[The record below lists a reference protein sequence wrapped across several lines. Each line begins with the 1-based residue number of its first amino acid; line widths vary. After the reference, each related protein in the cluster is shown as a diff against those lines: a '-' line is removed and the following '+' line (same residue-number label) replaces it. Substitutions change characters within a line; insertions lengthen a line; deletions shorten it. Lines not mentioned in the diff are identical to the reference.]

1 MPDIEFKVSAISE
14 SPTKTSVRVRNFTVI
29 VDEPEKLGG
38 TDEGPNPVEYVLA
51 AFAGCLNVVAH
62 MVAKEMGMNLKGLSI
77 EVSGVLNPDKL
88 FGKKTDERPGYKQI
102 NVILKPETD
111 ANEDTIKRWLE
122 SIEERCPVED
132 TLKSPVPV
140 EIKVEKS

>member
-1 MPDIEFKVSAISE
+1 MPDLEFKVLASSD
-14 SPTKTSVRVRNFTVI
+14 SPTKTSVKIRNFTVV

-51 AFAGCLNVVAH
+51 ALAGCLNVVGH

-102 NVILKPETD
+102 SVILKPETD
-111 ANEDTIKRWLE
+111 ADEDTIKKWLK

-140 EIKVEKS
+140 KVEVEKS